1 MPPLLLLLIGLA
13 VLTFGAEL
21 LVRGSAALALRLGL
35 TPLVIGLTV
44 VAFGTSAPEL
54 VVSLQAAGR
63 DAAEIAV
70 GNVIGSNLCNL
81 ALVLGLCALIKPL
94 TTDRSVIWRE
104 VPLLIGA
111 TFAGVIVLMNG
122 FLGFWE
128 GVGLIAALFAYTSFT
143 LIKARQDPNQSLGAD
158 EPKPLKLPVALIYTI
173 GGLGL
178 LLYGS
183 DLFVGGAVELA
194 QALGWS
200 ETLIG
205 LTIVAIG
212 TSLPELAI
220 SVVAVKNGENDVAIG
235 NVVGS
240 SMFNLLGILGAT
252 AVASGGIMVALSPV
266 DLIMLVAI
274 TVALWPLVQTGHR
287 IDRREGAVLL
297 VAYLLYTGWLFTVR
311 G

>member
-1 MPPLLLLLIGLA
+1 MPPLLLLVIGLA
-13 VLTFGAEL
+13 ILTFGAEL

-63 DAAEIAV
+63 GAAEIAV

-81 ALVLGLCALIKPL
+81 ALILGLCALITPL

-104 VPLLIGA
+104 VPILIGITLA
-111 TFAGVIVLMNG
+111 AALVLMND
-122 FLGFWE
+122 FLGVWE
-128 GVGLIAALFAYTSFT
+128 GVLLVLALFAYTINT
-143 LIKARQDPNQSLGAD
+143 LIRARKDPNQSLGTD
-158 EPKPLKLPVALIYTI
+158 EPKPMNLGKAIVYTV
-173 GGLGL
+173 GGLAM

-183 DLFVGGAVELA
+183 DLFVGGAVLLA
-194 QALGWS
+194 EAWGWS

-220 SVVAVKNGENDVAIG
+220 SLVAVKNGENDVAIG
-235 NVVGS
+235 NLVGS

-252 AVASGGIMVALSPV
+252 AIAAGGIFISLSPV
-266 DLIMLVAI
+266 DLIMLVVL

-287 IDRREGAVLL
+287 IDRREGAALL
-297 VAYLLYTGWLFTVR
+297 IAYLIYTGWLFTAR

>member
-1 MPPLLLLLIGLA
+1 MPATVLLIIGLA
-13 VLTFGAEL
+13 ILTLGAEL
-21 LVRGSAALALRLGL
+21 LVRGAAALALRLGL

-63 DAAEIAV
+63 NAAEIAV

-81 ALVLGLCALIKPL
+81 ALVLGLCALITPL

-104 VPLLIGA
+104 VPLLIGV
-111 TFAGVIVLMNG
+111 TFAGAIVLMNG
-122 FLGFWE
+122 FLGFGE
-128 GVGLIAALFAYTSFT
+128 GVVLILALFAYTGFT
-143 LIKARQDPNQSLGAD
+143 LIKAREDPNQSLGAD
-158 EPKPLKLPVALIYTI
+158 EPKPLKLPLALVYTV

-194 QALGWS
+194 RALGWS

-240 SMFNLLGILGAT
+240 SIFNLLGILGAT
-252 AVASGGIMVALSPV
+252 AVAAGGIAINLSPV

-287 IDRREGAVLL
+287 IDRREGAALL
-297 VAYLLYTGWLFTVR
+297 LAYLLYTGWLFTVR

>member
-13 VLTFGAEL
+13 VLTLGAEL
-21 LVRGSAALALRLGL
+21 LVRGSSALALRLGL

-63 DAAEIAV
+63 GAAEIAV

-81 ALVLGLCALIKPL
+81 ALILGLCALITPL
-94 TTDRSVIWRE
+94 TTDRAVIWRE
-104 VPLLIGA
+104 VPILIGV
-111 TFAGVIVLMNG
+111 TVAGAMVLLNS
-122 FLGFWE
+122 FLGVVE
-128 GVGLIAALFAYTSFT
+128 GVVLILTLLVYTGVT
-143 LIKARQDPNQSLGAD
+143 LVRARKDPNQSLGAD
-158 EPKPLKLPVALIYTI
+158 APKPLKLPVSLIFTI
-173 GGLGL
+173 GGLGM

-183 DLFVGGAVELA
+183 DMFVEGAVDLA
-194 QALGWS
+194 QKLGWS

-220 SVVAVKNGENDVAIG
+220 SLVAVKNGENDVAIG

-240 SMFNLLGILGAT
+240 SMFNILGILGAT
-252 AVASGGIMVALSPV
+252 AVAAGGIAISLSPV
-266 DLIMLVAI
+266 DLIMLVVLTA
-274 TVALWPLVQTGHR
+274 ALWPLVQTGHR
-287 IDRREGAVLL
+287 IDRREGAALL
-297 VAYLLYTGWLFTVR
+297 LAYVLYTGWLFTVR

>member
-1 MPPLLLLLIGLA
+1 MTPLLSLIVGLA
-13 VLTFGAEL
+13 ILTLGAEL
-21 LVRGSAALALRLGL
+21 LVRGAAALALRLGL

-54 VVSLQAAGR
+54 VVSLQAAQRG
-63 DAAEIAV
+63 AAEIAV

-81 ALVLGLCALIKPL
+81 ALILGLCALITPL
-94 TTDRSVIWRE
+94 TTDRAVIWRE
-104 VPLLIGA
+104 VPILVGVTLAGA
-111 TFAGVIVLMNG
+111 LVLMNS
-122 FLGFWE
+122 FLGVTE
-128 GVGLIAALFAYTSFT
+128 GVILVIALFLYTGNT
-143 LIKARQDPNQSLGAD
+143 LLRARKDPNQSLGAD
-158 EPKPLKLPVALIYTI
+158 EPKPMPLPKALLYSI

-183 DLFVGGAVELA
+183 DLFVLGAVELA

-220 SVVAVKNGENDVAIG
+220 SLVAVKNGENDVAIG

-240 SMFNLLGILGAT
+240 SIFNLLGILGAT
-252 AVASGGIMVALSPV
+252 AIASGGIAVSLSPV
-266 DLIMLVAI
+266 DLIMLVAL

-287 IDRREGAVLL
+287 IDRREGAALL
-297 VAYLLYTGWLFTVR
+297 MAYLLYTGWLFTVR